1 MVSTFLFLLVL
12 IILNA
17 FFAASEIAL
26 VSLNEAKINSLAK
39 KGNKKAKL
47 VNRLLNDPSR
57 FLATIQIGVTLAG
70 FLASAFASQTFAD
83 RLVHLLKLTG
93 VPIPEIW
100 LKSFSVVLITMILAY
115 FTLVLGEL
123 VPKRVAM
130 KKAEPIA
137 LFAARPLNAL
147 SALAYPF
154 VTLLSKSTNLL
165 LLFLGLDPNKE
176 DNQITEEEI
185 RMMLDIGEEKGAIHK
200 TEKQMINNVFE
211 FDNKTVSQ
219 IMTHRTDIAALPIE
233 ATLNQVVLFVDK
245 EKFSRI
251 PVYQDTLDNIVG
263 ILYAKDLFRFLSN
276 DNNQNQFS
284 LDRIIRQPYFVPDSK
299 RTDELFREL
308 QKRKIHIAIVIDEHG
323 GTAGLVTIEDL
334 LEEIV
339 GNIFDEYDEEERDFT
354 QLDENTFLIRGSAS
368 LSTVQDYLNIR
379 LPIEEYETLSGFLIG
394 QLGRIP
400 KKDDR
405 PLIEY
410 NNLVFKIEAVENK
423 RISMVKVCKA

>member
-1 MVSTFLFLLVL
+1 
-12 IILNA
+12 
-17 FFAASEIAL
+17 
-26 VSLNEAKINSLAK
+26 
-39 KGNKKAKL
+39 
-47 VNRLLNDPSR
+47 
-57 FLATIQIGVTLAG
+57 
-70 FLASAFASQTFAD
+70 
-83 RLVHLLKLTG
+83 
-93 VPIPEIW
+93 
-100 LKSFSVVLITMILAY
+100 
-115 FTLVLGEL
+115 
-123 VPKRVAM
+123 
-130 KKAEPIA
+130 
-137 LFAARPLNAL
+137 
-147 SALAYPF
+147 
-154 VTLLSKSTNLL
+154 
-165 LLFLGLDPNKE
+165 
-176 DNQITEEEI
+176 
-185 RMMLDIGEEKGAIHK
+185 MMLDIGEEKGAIHK

-211 FDNKTVSQ
+211 FNNKTVGH

-276 DNNQNQFS
+276 NSDQQFS
-284 LDRIIRQPYFVPDSK
+284 LGRIIRQPYFVPDSK

-308 QKRKIHIAIVIDEHG
+308 QKKKIHIAIVIDEHG

-339 GNIFDEYDEEERDFT
+339 GNIFDEYDEEERDFN

-368 LSTVQDYLNIR
+368 LSLVQDYLNIR

-410 NNLVFKIEAVENK
+410 NDLVFKIEAVDDK
-423 RISMVKVCKA
+423 RISMVKVGKA

>member
-26 VSLNEAKINSLAK
+26 VSLNEAKIKSLDK

-47 VNRLLNDPSR
+47 VSRLLNDPSR

-83 RLVHLLKLTG
+83 SLVHLLKLTG
-93 VPIPEIW
+93 VPLPEIW

-137 LFAARPLNAL
+137 FLAARPLNAL

-211 FDNKTVSQ
+211 FNNKTVGH

-276 DNNQNQFS
+276 NSDQQFS
-284 LDRIIRQPYFVPDSK
+284 LGRIIRQPYFVPDSK

-308 QKRKIHIAIVIDEHG
+308 QKKKIHIAIVIDEHG

-339 GNIFDEYDEEERDFT
+339 GNIFDEYDEEERDFN

-368 LSTVQDYLNIR
+368 LSLVQDYLNIR

-410 NNLVFKIEAVENK
+410 NDLVFKIEAVDDK
-423 RISMVKVCKA
+423 RISMVKVGKA